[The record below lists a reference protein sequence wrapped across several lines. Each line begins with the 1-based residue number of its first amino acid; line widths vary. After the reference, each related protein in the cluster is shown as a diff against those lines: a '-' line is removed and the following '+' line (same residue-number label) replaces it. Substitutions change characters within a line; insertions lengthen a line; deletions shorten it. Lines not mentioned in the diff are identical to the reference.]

1 MHTEWTAQLSD
12 YLDGDLGPAE
22 RAALEA
28 HVAGCAECREVLAG
42 LRRVVARAASL
53 ADTPPAAD
61 LWPGIAGALG
71 PAAGRSDVLAFR
83 PPRRS
88 VPLPQALAAGLL
100 LAVLAGGSAWLAR
113 GYLAPAAP
121 AATAPAPAD
130 EGRGGGGPL
139 RPVAVAAPLADP
151 RYDAAVADLRRVL
164 EAGRDRLAPE
174 TIAVL
179 ERNLALIDAALADAQ
194 RALAADPAN
203 PYLTNHLTQTRL
215 RKLRLLQQAAVLA
228 GPVS

>member
-1 MHTEWTAQLSD
+1 MHTQWTAQLSD

-28 HVAGCAECREVLAG
+28 HLEGCEECREALAG

-53 ADTPPAAD
+53 ADTAPTAD

-71 PAAGRSDVLAFR
+71 PATGRSDVLAFR
-83 PPRRS
+83 PPRRTI
-88 VPLPQALAAGLL
+88 PLPQALAAGLL

-113 GYLAPAAP
+113 GRMSPAAP

-130 EGRGGGGPL
+130 AGGPL
-139 RPVAVAAPLADP
+139 RPTAVAAPLADP
-151 RYDAAVADLRRVL
+151 RYDATVAELRRVL
-164 EAGRDRLAPE
+164 DAGRDRLSPE
-174 TIAVL
+174 TVAIL
-179 ERNLALIDAALADAQ
+179 ERNLRLIDAALADAQ
-194 RALAADPAN
+194 RALAADPTN
-203 PYLTNHLTQTRL
+203 PYLTTHLTQTRV